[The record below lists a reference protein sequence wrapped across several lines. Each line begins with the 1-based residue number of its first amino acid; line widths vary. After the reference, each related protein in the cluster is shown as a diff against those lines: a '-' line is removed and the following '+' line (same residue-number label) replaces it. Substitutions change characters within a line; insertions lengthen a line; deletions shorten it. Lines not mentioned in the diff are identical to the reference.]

1 MDIHQRSRFTRNRQS
16 TKTEAAQQSFWRS
29 KTSLVSLMCGLLLV
43 AAGCDKREDNA
54 YVAPPPPKVKVG
66 LPVTQDVTLF
76 IEETGSTEPTEDA
89 EVRARVQGFVQQIL
103 FQPGQQIS
111 MDGGEDGK
119 GDILYNIEPDFYLA
133 TEAAAE
139 ATLAAARASLEVA
152 RAALDTAKADQTN
165 ADRTFGREKRLLE
178 SGAGSQSV
186 YDEAVAALES
196 ANAKVGAEKAGIEQ
210 ASAQIQQAEA
220 DLERAKLDVRYT
232 KVRAPIS
239 GVVTKTTV
247 KLGNL
252 VKEGDSLATVV
263 NSSKMFVNFSISD
276 SMLLRLMRARS
287 PGEVKKMT
295 PEMLANIPVYI
306 RRDKEENWIM
316 GRLEYAAP
324 TGVKI
329 DTGTLP
335 LRALFDNEGA
345 DLVSGMFVLIRVPLT
360 RQRDVILIPE
370 RAILRSQL
378 GTAVLAL
385 NKEDVVQRKQ
395 VEISHLIDG
404 WAIVSEGLSK
414 DERIVTDGLQKAR
427 PGQPVTPETIVL
439 STDSAPMLNVDLRVR
454 YDEDQKG
461 NGDADKGQQADAVIS
476 PPTPSTPDRTDE
488 QSDAKRAEAE
498 KS

>member
-1 MDIHQRSRFTRNRQS
+1 MDINHRSPSNRYRQPAKREALQS
-16 TKTEAAQQSFWRS
+16 WGQYRS
-29 KTSLVSLMCGLLLV
+29 TLGCLLCGLLLV
-43 AAGCDKREDNA
+43 AVGCDKREDNT

-66 LPVTQDVTLF
+66 LPVIQDVTLF
-76 IEETGSTEPTEDA
+76 IEETGSTEPTEQA

-103 FQPGQQIS
+103 FQPGQEVSI
-111 MDGGEDGK
+111 DGGEDGK

-152 RAALDTAKADQTN
+152 QAALDTAKADQTN
-165 ADRTFGREKRLLE
+165 ADRTYDREKRLLE

-239 GVVTKTTV
+239 GYVTKTTV

-252 VKEGDSLATVV
+252 VKEGDSLATVID
-263 NSSKMFVNFSISD
+263 SGKMFVNFSISD
-276 SMLLRLMRARS
+276 SMMLGLMRARS
-287 PGEVKKMT
+287 PEEAKHMT

-306 RRDKEENWIM
+306 RRDNKEDWIM

-324 TGVKI
+324 TGVNI

-335 LRALFDNEGA
+335 LRALFENEDA
-345 DLVSGMFVLIRVPLT
+345 NLVSGMFLLIRVPLA

-385 NKEDVVQRKQ
+385 DEKDVVQRKQ
-395 VEISHLIDG
+395 VEISHLLDG

-427 PGQPVTPETIVL
+427 PGQPVTPEVIEL

-454 YDEDQKG
+454 YDEDEKKT
-461 NGDADKGQQADAVIS
+461 GDATDEPKADDAVTSPPQPAAPGEQADPKPAEV
-476 PPTPSTPDRTDE
+476 E
-488 QSDAKRAEAE
+488 QS
-498 KS
+498 